1 MQDDESTTV
10 SELTGLT
17 VRGGSLTSGS
27 VTMRNLP
34 AVDASIVDDRS
45 FSGSLSFDG
54 GSVHWPSIFG
64 IERIA

>member
-10 SELTGLT
+10 PELTGLT
-17 VRGGSLTSGS
+17 VRGGSLLRS